1 MTPRSRKA
9 FLQAGICLAGAAAL
23 TVFWPEGALG
33 AEAEAKEVFH
43 KSFSF
48 VEEGF
53 KFFNLLI
60 VVAILYKV
68 AAKPLVQFFQDR
80 RDGIR
85 IALADAKAA
94 RAEAEKQLEEQR
106 SKVADLET
114 ELDRIRETGERER
127 AEIRSRMEAE
137 QKAQADRLLEQT
149 RGAIELETSKAK
161 AELQSHAAELAM
173 VLAEEMLKKNI
184 GAEDQERFVSAYLVK
199 LGGEAGGDS

>member
-1 MTPRSRKA
+1 MTPTSRKA
-9 FLQAGICLAGAAAL
+9 FLQAVICLAGAAAL

-33 AEAEAKEVFH
+33 AEAGEVHH
-43 KSFSF
+43 KAFSF

-53 KFFNLLI
+53 KFVNLLI
-60 VVAILYKV
+60 VVVILYKV

-85 IALADAKAA
+85 TALADAKAA
-94 RAEAEKQLEEQR
+94 RAEAEKLLEEQR
-106 SKVADLET
+106 SKVADLEA

-149 RGAIELETSKAK
+149 RGAIELETSKAR

-173 VLAEEMLKKNI
+173 GLAEEMLKKNI

-199 LGGEAGGDS
+199 LGGESGGDS